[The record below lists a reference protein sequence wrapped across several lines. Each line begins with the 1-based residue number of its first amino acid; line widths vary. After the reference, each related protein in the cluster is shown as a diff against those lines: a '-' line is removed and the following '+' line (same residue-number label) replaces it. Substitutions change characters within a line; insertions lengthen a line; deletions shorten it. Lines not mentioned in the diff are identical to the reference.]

1 MKLRPVLFSAIFLLI
16 LFVFTELLLRL
27 ALLFYGYP
35 FFQPSDYIYKGFY
48 KELEPIAQADIQRD
62 DSTKKLLILGGS
74 VVSSSWSH
82 LEDRL
87 DTILQKTYPG
97 GGKFAIYNAA
107 LAGHTSLDNRIK
119 YDLLDQQRFDLVL
132 YYEAINET
140 RANNIP
146 PDRFRADYSH
156 FKWYSDLYVLKAHPE
171 INFTVIPF
179 LIHKIYRATKDA
191 LARRK
196 YISQEAV
203 KADYLKY
210 GKDIKTAKSF
220 DKNLSDLIRTARMRG
235 DRLLLMTY
243 ATYFP
248 EGVELTGEQSDMD
261 HFAGCYFAS
270 PITIWGKPEY
280 VQKGIVAHNDVTRK
294 LAVEHGVELMPMAQ
308 RMPSDSALFCDVCHV
323 SEPGAQ
329 KFARQLAGFIAEER
343 LLGK

>member
-1 MKLRPVLFSAIFLLI
+1 MKLRPILLSTVFFLI

-35 FFQPSDYIYKGFY
+35 FLHPSDYIYKGFY

-62 DSTKKLLILGGS
+62 ATTRKILILGGS
-74 VVSSSWSH
+74 VVSSPWSH
-82 LEDRL
+82 LENRL

-140 RANNIP
+140 RANNVP
-146 PDRFRADYSH
+146 PEEFRGDYSH
-156 FKWYSDLYVLKAHPE
+156 FKWYSDIYLLQAHPE

-179 LIHKIYRATKDA
+179 LIHKVYRAAKDA
-191 LARRK
+191 LTHRE
-196 YISQEAV
+196 YISQEKV
-203 KADYLKY
+203 VENYVKY
-210 GKDIKTAKSF
+210 GRDIKTAASF
-220 DKNLSDLIRTARMRG
+220 EKNLSDIIQTARRRG
-235 DRLLLMTY
+235 DKLVLMTY
-243 ATYFP
+243 ASYFP
-248 EGVELTGEQSDMD
+248 EGVKLTGEQSDMD

-270 PITIWGKPEY
+270 PVTIWGKPEY
-280 VQKGIVAHNDVTRK
+280 VKKGIAVHNDVTRQ
-294 LAVEHGVELMPMAQ
+294 LATRQNITLMPMAR
-308 RMPSDSALFCDVCHV
+308 RMPADSSLFCDVCHL

-329 KFARQLAGFIAEER
+329 YFAHQLAGFIGQER
-343 LLGK
+343 LLGR

>member
-1 MKLRPVLFSAIFLLI
+1 MKLRPILLSTVFFLI

-35 FFQPSDYIYKGFY
+35 FFHPSDYIYKGFY

-62 DSTKKLLILGGS
+62 STVKKVLILGGS
-74 VVSSSWSH
+74 VVSSPWSH
-82 LEDRL
+82 MEDRL
-87 DTILQKTYPG
+87 DSILQKTYPG

-119 YDLLDQQRFDLVL
+119 YDLLDQQRFNLVL

-146 PDRFRADYSH
+146 PDQFRADYSH
-156 FKWYSDLYVLKAHPE
+156 FKWYSDIYLLQAHPE

-179 LIHKIYRATKDA
+179 LIHKVYRAANDA
-191 LARRK
+191 LTKRE
-196 YISQEAV
+196 YISQDKVVENYV
-203 KADYLKY
+203 QY
-210 GKDIKTAKSF
+210 GQDIKTAASF
-220 DKNLSDLIRTARMRG
+220 RKNLRDIIQTAQRRG
-235 DRLLLMTY
+235 DKLVLMTY

-248 EGVELTGEQSDMD
+248 RNVQLTGGEEDKQ
-261 HFAGCYFAS
+261 HYAGCYFACA
-270 PITIWGKPEY
+270 INIWGKPEY
-280 VQKGIVAHNDVTRK
+280 VKKGIAVHNEITRQLANQHHVT
-294 LAVEHGVELMPMAQ
+294 LMPMAQ
-308 RMPSDSALFCDVCHV
+308 RMPPDSTLFCDVCHV

-329 KFARQLAGFIAEER
+329 YFAHQLAGFIGEER